1 VQQAMADI
9 ADKIL
14 KRRQQLGLRDVDV
27 AKQSG
32 IGIDAYWDIEHNPD
46 ELSIT
51 EISDIKKI
59 SEILDLDVIRLLEIQ
74 CDFCSSKTAYASD
87 YRLPRNELIRKRR
100 IERGLTTDKLGE
112 EVGFYEIE
120 IKRLENE
127 PERIESW
134 RLEFVQSLSESLG
147 IPLPILLGVKCS
159 QCGH

>member
-1 VQQAMADI
+1 MANV

-32 IGIDAYWDIEHNPD
+32 IGIDAYWDIEHHAD
-46 ELSIT
+46 ELFST

-59 SEILDLDVIRLLEIQ
+59 SEVLDLDLIRLLEIQ
-74 CDFCSSKTAYASD
+74 CEFCSNKTSYMPD

-100 IERGLTTDKLGE
+100 IERRLTTDKLGE
-112 EVGFYEIE
+112 EVGFAEIE
-120 IKRLENE
+120 IVRLENE

-134 RLEFVQSLSESLG
+134 RLEFVQRLSESLG

>member
-1 VQQAMADI
+1 MADI
-9 ADKIL
+9 ADKI
-14 KRRQQLGLRDVDV
+14 REQRQQLGLRDVDV
-27 AKQSG
+27 ARQSG
-32 IGIDAYWDIEHNPD
+32 IGIDAYWDIEHHAD

-51 EISDIKKI
+51 DISVIKKI
-59 SEILDLDVIRLLEIQ
+59 SEILGLDLIRLLEIQ
-74 CDFCSSKTAYASD
+74 CEFCSSKTSYSSD

-134 RLEFVQSLSESLG
+134 RLEFVQRLAETLG

-159 QCGH
+159 QCGC